1 MTDVDRRWVVGR
13 AATGP
18 PRVRLL
24 CLAQAGGA
32 AGAFAGWRPHLPEGL
47 EIVPIEL
54 PGRGTRL
61 AEPLADDV
69 DTLVGDLAD
78 ALGDDIAD
86 DYALFGHSF
95 GGLLA
100 YELAIALV
108 RAGHRPPVSLL
119 VSAVRA
125 PHVAVDEPLHLLD
138 DDALLAH
145 LRRIDGLPEALLR
158 HRPYVDTVLRAVRA
172 DLRLADRYHRRDPF
186 RVPFPLHVLGGL
198 ADPIVPPDTLG
209 DWERCAGGDFSVA
222 VYPGDHFYLY
232 RDPAPLLRDVAGVC
246 GIE

>member
-1 MTDVDRRWVVGR
+1 M
-13 AATGP
+13 AAGP
-18 PRVRLL
+18 TRVRLL

-32 AGAFAGWRPHLPEGL
+32 AGAFAGWRPHLPDGL
-47 EIVPIEL
+47 EIAPIEL

-61 AEPLADDV
+61 AEPLADDFDVLVRDLV
-69 DTLVGDLAD
+69 DGLAD
-78 ALGDDIAD
+78 DVAD

-95 GGLLA
+95 GGLVA
-100 YELAIALV
+100 YELAVALV
-108 RAGHRPPVSLL
+108 HAGRRPPVCLL
-119 VSAVRA
+119 VSGVRA
-125 PHVAVDEPLHLLD
+125 PQAAVDEPLHRLD

-145 LRRIDGLPEALLR
+145 LRRIDGIPEALLR
-158 HRPYVDTVLRAVRA
+158 HQAYVRTVVRAVRA
-172 DLRLADRYHRRDPF
+172 DLRLADLYRRPDPF
-186 RVPFPLHVLGGL
+186 RVPFPLHVLGGV